1 VGNQAKAW
9 GSIRRRIMAERA
21 IGEMAIFYG
30 DKQNNGQYDNGVWM
44 DLLDIPYL
52 RKIEEASLYKTVIRT
67 LWLESM
73 GWSKEIRNRY
83 PHVRLI
89 GLSDHPLSTHIS
101 KLPANQQHAYIEDLQ
116 YLDGIMALT
125 EEERQ
130 WYQVAVPSIPVEYV
144 GLPFPFERY
153 EELYGSFRSQ
163 EKKYIGLGVGAAD
176 NDRNF
181 VSNILA
187 FRKLQ
192 LRNPDLVG
200 VFLSVPDQLIPYCS
214 YWADLV
220 DNMYIH
226 QRNGMADFYKMLS
239 QCKLVINLADR
250 NTPGRLQGEA
260 AFFNVPV
267 VGSNRLELQRKLFP
281 DLAVSPYELEE
292 TVNKAQYLLDHVDY
306 SQDQGIEA
314 NYKIHQFN
322 YGESLKRFNNLIKRI
337 EDGD

>member
-1 VGNQAKAW
+1 
-9 GSIRRRIMAERA
+9 MAERA

-67 LWLESM
+67 LWLESI

-101 KLPANQQHAYIEDLQ
+101 KLPANQQH
-116 YLDGIMALT
+116 LDGIMALT

-281 DLAVSPYELEE
+281 DLAVSP
-292 TVNKAQYLLDHVDY
+292 
-306 SQDQGIEA
+306 DQGIEA